1 MDKFIMSVDELNQII
16 AEAVDKAI
24 AAVRPQKKEMLI
36 SREAT
41 AKRLNVDLSTL
52 WRWNKTGFLI
62 PVKIGRSVYYRE
74 FDLDRLERG
83 EREVQHG

>member
-16 AEAVDKAI
+16 AEAVDKAV

-52 WRWNKTGFLI
+52 WRWNKTGFLK

>member
-52 WRWNKTGFLI
+52 WRWNKTGFLK

-74 FDLDRLERG
+74 LDLDRLERG

>member
-24 AAVRPQKKEMLI
+24 AAARPQKKEMLL

-41 AKRLNVDLSTL
+41 AKRLSVDLSTL
-52 WRWNKTGFLI
+52 WRWNKSGLLR

-74 FDLDRLERG
+74 FDLERLERG
-83 EREVQHG
+83 EREV